1 MGGPQ
6 KSRNPFEKQVE
17 LAAQGKGKYP
27 AECTPI
33 LICQHM
39 SWSWQDYLATPAHI
53 IDDILVMIMK
63 DSAARKAEQKA
74 AEAEARAAARRA
86 TRR

>member
-6 KSRNPFEKQVE
+6 KSENPFETQVE
-17 LAAQGKGKYP
+17 LAAQGKGTYP

-33 LICQHM
+33 LICRHM
-39 SWSWQDYLATPAHI
+39 GWSWQEYLATPAHI
-53 IDDILVMIMK
+53 VDDILVMMAK
-63 DSAARKAEQKA
+63 DSAARRAEQSA
-74 AEAEARAAARRA
+74 AEAEARIAARRR